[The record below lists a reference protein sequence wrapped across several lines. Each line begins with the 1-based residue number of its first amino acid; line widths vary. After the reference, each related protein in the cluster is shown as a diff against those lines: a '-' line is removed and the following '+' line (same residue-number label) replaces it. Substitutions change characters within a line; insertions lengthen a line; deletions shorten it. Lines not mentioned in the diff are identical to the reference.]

1 MKLRKKLR
9 GVSRRVVRWVRRR
22 LKRAP
27 RTARVAARRD
37 AKRRATAV
45 GATATPPS
53 PTAHLFVVPRVLT
66 SVDMDVVF
74 TGGTGLSG
82 TMIVGELLGAH
93 PSFVIIPIETRFI
106 SLGGGLCDLANE
118 RVTFEQF
125 EERFL
130 GEWYPSIGR
139 RGIDHD
145 VDRSIVDAALA
156 RLRDGHR
163 GLPFTSAREFAHAI
177 LDPIAEAAGVH
188 GWIEVTPANAHRA
201 RSLERMF
208 PSMRLVHTYRDG
220 RDVASSVVPLDW
232 GPNDLAAALDWW
244 ADGIGRAFD
253 AVARVEDGRAL
264 NLQLESLLARNRDA
278 EYRRLVDF
286 LGLADAPEM
295 RAFFDERMTEAGA
308 DIGRWR
314 TDVSP
319 DDLAE
324 FEAHH
329 ERLAAALVDDGYPYV
344 PVTPSEAIAP
354 APAPS
359 TH

>member
-1 MKLRKKLR
+1 M
-9 GVSRRVVRWVRRR
+9 S
-22 LKRAP
+22 
-27 RTARVAARRD
+27 
-37 AKRRATAV
+37 
-45 GATATPPS
+45 TP
-53 PTAHLFVVPRVLT
+53 VE
-66 SVDMDVVF
+66 MDVVF

-82 TMIVGELLGAH
+82 TTIVGELLGSH
-93 PSFVIIPIETRFI
+93 PALVMIPIETRFI

-130 GEWYPSIGR
+130 GEWYPSMGR
-139 RGIDHD
+139 RGMDQD

-163 GLPFTSAREFAHAI
+163 GLPFSSAREFAHAI

-188 GWIEVTPANAHRA
+188 GWVEVTPGNGHRA

-220 RDVASSVVPLDW
+220 RDVASAVVPLEW
-232 GPNDLAAALDWW
+232 GPKDLGAGLDWW

-253 AVARVEDGRAL
+253 AVARVEEERAM
-264 NLQLESLLARNRDA
+264 NLQMEDLIARNRDA

-286 LGLADAPEM
+286 VGVPDAPEM

-314 TDVSP
+314 TDVP
-319 DDLAE
+319 PGDVAE

-329 ERLAAALVDDGYPYV
+329 GRLAAALVDAGHPYV
-344 PVTPSEAIAP
+344 PVTR
-354 APAPS
+354 
-359 TH
+359 

>member
-1 MKLRKKLR
+1 M
-9 GVSRRVVRWVRRR
+9 V
-22 LKRAP
+22 
-27 RTARVAARRD
+27 T
-37 AKRRATAV
+37 
-45 GATATPPS
+45 
-53 PTAHLFVVPRVLT
+53 H
-66 SVDMDVVF
+66 VDMDTLF

-82 TMIVGELLGAH
+82 TRIVGELLGTH
-93 PSFVIIPIETRFI
+93 PAFVLIPIETRFI

-139 RGIDHD
+139 RGIDHY
-145 VDRSIVDAALA
+145 VDRSIVDPALA

-163 GLPFTSAREFAHAI
+163 GLPFTSARQFAHAI

-188 GWIEVTPANAHRA
+188 GWVETTPGNAHRA

-220 RDVASSVVPLDW
+220 RDVASGVVSLDW
-232 GPNDLAAALDWW
+232 GPNDLAAGLDWW
-244 ADGIGRAFD
+244 ADGIGRAFG
-253 AVARVEDGRAL
+253 AVARVEDGRAM
-264 NLQLESLLARNRDA
+264 NLQMEDLVARNRDA
-278 EYRRLVDF
+278 AYRRLVDS
-286 LGLADAPEM
+286 LGLSDALET
-295 RAFFDERMTEAGA
+295 RAFFDERMTEA
-308 DIGRWR
+308 DVHIGRWR
-314 TDVSP
+314 ADVAP
-319 DDLAE
+319 HDLAE

-344 PVTPSEAIAP
+344 PVTPSEALAP
-354 APAPS
+354 APAAS